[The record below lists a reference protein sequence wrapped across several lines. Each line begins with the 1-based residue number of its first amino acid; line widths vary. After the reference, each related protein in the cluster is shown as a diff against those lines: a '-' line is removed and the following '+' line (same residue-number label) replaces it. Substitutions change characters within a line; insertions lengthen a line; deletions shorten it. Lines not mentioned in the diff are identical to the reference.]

1 MTLSKYILIGLSI
14 INLSDAFLTPYNLN
28 KSPKLSRCNTPIYLS
43 KNKNSS
49 NIFKIRFDNDDKFEN
64 DWFNKP
70 KYPLNMT
77 EYDLTLIQ
85 IFIYAIINIYILA
98 AISNIYIK
106 NI

>member
-1 MTLSKYILIGLSI
+1 MRLSKIFLVGLSI
-14 INLSDAFLTPYNLN
+14 INLSDCFLTPYNLY
-28 KSPKLSRCNTPIYLS
+28 KPPKLSRCTTPLYLL

-49 NIFKIRFDNDDKFEN
+49 NIFKIKFENDDN

-70 KYPLNMT
+70 KYPLNMS
-77 EYDLTLIQ
+77 ECDVVLIQ
-85 IFIYAIINIYILA
+85 IFIYAVINIYILA